1 MKRNLSALCTD
12 FYELTM
18 MQGYFFIAPNAQAV
32 FELFFRHQPFGGG
45 YAVFAGITP
54 FLEELENFCFHESDI
69 EFLQRQGTFRK
80 NFTDFLT
87 GFHFRGD
94 IYCAAEG
101 TLIFPN
107 EPLVRV
113 EGTLLEVQIIESLLL
128 NYINFQSLIATK
140 TARVVNVA
148 GGLPVLEF
156 GLRRAHGANGALSA
170 SRAAYVGGA
179 SATSN
184 TLAGKIFG
192 IPVSGTMAHSWV
204 MSFDSEL
211 EAFRSYA
218 AQYPE
223 APVLL
228 VDTYDTLR
236 SGIPNAIKVFR
247 ELKNQKPTRMAIR
260 IDSGDLEYLS
270 KAARNMLDDAGLHE
284 VKIFVSSDMDE
295 WIIEHLR
302 NSGCPIDAWG
312 VGTRMVTG
320 WGEPAFPGVYKI
332 VARWE
337 NGTWE
342 PCIKL
347 SNQPEKV
354 TNPGRKNILRV
365 YGDDGQMKADL
376 LYLEDE
382 KEELFDLVSARKPL
396 RFNHPI
402 SDFASFVMED
412 YRFTEMLLVPFML
425 NGKPVERLPSLT
437 DARIRCADQMR
448 ALDVTYRR
456 LLNPHVY
463 KVSLSDRL
471 AQTKRS
477 LIEQY
482 RQLAVKP

>member
-1 MKRNLSALCTD
+1 MNGNLSALCTD

-18 MQGYFFIAPNAQAV
+18 MQGYFAASPDARAV
-32 FELFFRHQPFGGG
+32 FELFFRHQPFNGG
-45 YAVFAGITP
+45 YAVFAGIAP
-54 FLEELENFCFHESDI
+54 FLQELEHFRFSDEDI
-69 EFLQRQGTFRK
+69 AFLEKQGIFQK
-80 NFTDFLT
+80 KFTEYLRH
-87 GFHFRGD
+87 FHF
-94 IYCAAEG
+94 EG
-101 TLIFPN
+101 TIYSLSEGTIVFPN

-113 EGTLLEVQIIESLLL
+113 EGKLLEVQIIESLLL
-128 NYINFQSLIATK
+128 NYVNFQSLIATK
-140 TARVVNVA
+140 TSRIVNAA

-156 GLRRAHGANGALSA
+156 GLRRAHGPDGALSA
-170 SRAAYVGGA
+170 SRAAFLGGA

-211 EAFRSYA
+211 ESFQTYA
-218 AQYPE
+218 AQYPD

-236 SGIPNAIKVFR
+236 SGVPNAIQVFR
-247 ELKNQKPTRMAIR
+247 ELKTKNPRLMAIR

-270 KAARNMLDDAGLHE
+270 KAARKMLNDAGLPE

-302 NSGCPIDAWG
+302 NSHCPIDAWG

-320 WGEPAFPGVYKI
+320 WGEPALPGVYKI
-332 VARWE
+332 VAREKEGAWI
-337 NGTWE
+337 

-354 TNPGRKNILRV
+354 TNPGVKNIMRV
-365 YGDDGQMKADL
+365 YGEDGQMKADL
-376 LYLEDE
+376 LYLE
-382 KEELFDLVSARKPL
+382 EEGEMLQALILDKKPL

-402 SDFASFVMED
+402 SDFAGFVMDE
-412 YRFTEMLLVPFML
+412 YGYAETLLRPVMVK
-425 NGKPVERLPSLT
+425 GKPVDGIPSLY
-437 DARIRCADQMR
+437 DARERRADQMR

-463 KVSLSDRL
+463 KVSLSDNL
-471 AQTKRS
+471 AQIKRS

-482 RQLAVKP
+482 RTAMLRS

>member
-1 MKRNLSALCTD
+1 MKGTMSALCTD

-18 MQGYFFIAPNAQAV
+18 MQGYFFTARDARAV
-32 FELFFRHQPFGGG
+32 FELFFRHQPFSGG
-45 YAVFAGITP
+45 YVVFTGIVP
-54 FLEELENFCFHESDI
+54 FLKELEDFRFNAEDIAFLEKQGIFKKKFTEYLRNFQFNGTIYSLHE
-69 EFLQRQGTFRK
+69 GTF
-80 NFTDFLT
+80 
-87 GFHFRGD
+87 
-94 IYCAAEG
+94 A
-101 TLIFPN
+101 FPG

-113 EGTLLEVQIIESLLL
+113 EGTLMEIQIIESLLL
-128 NYINFQSLIATK
+128 NYVNFQSLIATK

-148 GGLPVLEF
+148 GNLPVLEF
-156 GLRRAHGANGALSA
+156 GLRRAHGPNGALSA
-170 SRAAYVGGA
+170 SRAAFIGGA

-184 TLAGKIFG
+184 TLAGKFFG

-204 MSFDSEL
+204 MSFDSEI
-211 EAFRSYA
+211 ESFRAYA
-218 AQYPE
+218 EQYPE

-236 SGIPNAIKVFR
+236 SGVPNAIEVFR
-247 ELKNQKPTRMAIR
+247 ELKNNKPRLMAIR

-270 KAARNMLDDAGLHE
+270 KAARKMLDDTGLSE

-320 WGEPAFPGVYKI
+320 WGEPALPGVYKI
-332 VARWE
+332 VARCV
-337 NGTWE
+337 NGKWE

-354 TNPGRKNILRV
+354 TNPGVKNIMRV
-365 YGDDGQMKADL
+365 YGEDGQMKADL
-376 LYLEDE
+376 LYLE
-382 KEELFDLVSARKPL
+382 EEADDLLAHIARKKPL

-402 SDFASFVMED
+402 SDFAGFVMED
-412 YRFTEMLLVPFML
+412 YGYAETLLVPVMM
-425 NGKPVERLPSLT
+425 NGRLVDNLPSLH
-437 DARIRCADQMR
+437 DSRNRCAAQMR

-482 RQLAVKP
+482 RTLAARS

>member
-1 MKRNLSALCTD
+1 MSALCTD

-18 MQGYFFIAPNAQAV
+18 MQGYFVASPDSRAV

-45 YAVFAGITP
+45 YTVFAGIVP
-54 FLEELENFCFHESDI
+54 FIEEVARFRFHDDDI
-69 EFLQRQGTFRK
+69 AFLQKQGIFKKDFTEYLK
-80 NFTDFLT
+80 NF
-87 GFHFRGD
+87 HFQGD
-94 IYCAAEG
+94 IYSLAEG
-101 TLIFPN
+101 TIAFPN

-113 EGTLLEVQIIESLLL
+113 EGTLLEVQVIESLLL
-128 NYINFQSLIATK
+128 NSVNFQSLIATK
-140 TARVVNVA
+140 TARVVNAA

-156 GLRRAHGANGALSA
+156 GLRRAQGFDGALSA

-184 TLAGKIFG
+184 TLAGKLYN

-211 EAFRSYA
+211 EAFQVYA
-218 AQYPE
+218 KQYPDRI
-223 APVLL
+223 VLL

-247 ELKNQKPTRMAIR
+247 GLHGTKPSLMAIR

-270 KAARNMLDDAGLHE
+270 KAARRMLDDAGLME

-302 NSGCPIDAWG
+302 NANCPIDAWG

-320 WGEPAFPGVYKI
+320 WGDPALSGVYKI
-332 VARWE
+332 VARWKD
-337 NGTWE
+337 GKWH

-347 SNQPEKV
+347 SNQPEKL
-354 TNPGRKNILRV
+354 TNPGMKNIMRV
-365 YGDDGQMKADL
+365 YGEDGQMKADL
-376 LYLEDE
+376 LYLEEE
-382 KEELFDLVSARKPL
+382 KEELEALILSKKPL

-402 SDFASFVMED
+402 SDFAGFEMDD
-412 YRFTEMLLVPFML
+412 YAYTESLLVPVMIK
-425 NGKPVERLPSLT
+425 GKPISNLPSLD
-437 DARIRCADQMR
+437 DARKRCRDQMR
-448 ALDVTYRR
+448 ALDATYKR

-463 KVSLSDRL
+463 KVSLSDKL
-471 AQTKRS
+471 AQTKRA
-477 LIEQY
+477 LVEQH
-482 RQLAVKP
+482 RKALGKQ

>member
-1 MKRNLSALCTD
+1 MKQKLSALCTD

-18 MQGYFFIAPNAQAV
+18 MQGYFTASADARAV
-32 FELFFRHQPFGGG
+32 FELFFRHQPFSGG
-45 YAVFAGITP
+45 YAVFTGIVP
-54 FLEELENFCFHESDI
+54 FLKELENFHFSDDDI
-69 EFLQRQGTFRK
+69 AFLEKQGIFQK
-80 NFTDFLT
+80 KFTEYLKS
-87 GFHFRGD
+87 FHF
-94 IYCAAEG
+94 EG
-101 TLIFPN
+101 TIYSLVEGTCAFPN

-128 NYINFQSLIATK
+128 NYVNFQSLIATK
-140 TARVVNVA
+140 TARVVDAA

-156 GLRRAHGANGALSA
+156 GLRRAHGPDGALSA
-170 SRAAYVGGA
+170 SRAAFVGGA

-211 EAFRSYA
+211 ESFHAYA

-236 SGIPNAIKVFR
+236 SGVPNAIEVFR
-247 ELKNQKPTRMAIR
+247 ELKSKKPRLMAIR

-270 KAARNMLDDAGLHE
+270 KAARKMLDEAGLAE

-302 NSGCPIDAWG
+302 NSRCPIDAWG

-320 WGEPAFPGVYKI
+320 WGEPALPGVYKI
-332 VARWE
+332 VARWK
-337 NGTWE
+337 NGRWE

-354 TNPGRKNILRV
+354 TNPGVKNIMRV
-365 YGDDGQMKADL
+365 YGEDGQMKADL
-376 LYLEDE
+376 LYLEE
-382 KEELFDLVSARKPL
+382 EAEELQAHIAGKKPL

-402 SDFASFVMED
+402 SDFAGFVMED
-412 YRFTEMLLVPFML
+412 YGFAETLLVPVMVK
-425 NGKPVERLPSLT
+425 GKPVEGLPSLG
-437 DARIRCADQMR
+437 DARSRCTAQMR

-471 AQTKRS
+471 SQTKRS
-477 LIEQY
+477 LIEQH
-482 RQLAVKP
+482 RMLVTKQ